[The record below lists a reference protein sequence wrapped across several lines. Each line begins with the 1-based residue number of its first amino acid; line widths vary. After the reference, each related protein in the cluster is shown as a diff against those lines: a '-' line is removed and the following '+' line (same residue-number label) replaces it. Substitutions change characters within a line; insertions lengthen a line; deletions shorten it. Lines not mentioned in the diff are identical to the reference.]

1 MLFAGDTFAIKWHG
15 IARAA
20 IIAAKQIRHTAINCS
35 GVM

>member
-20 IIAAKQIRHTAINCS
+20 IIAAKLVQDLSAGNISR
-35 GVM
+35 